1 MWSVVVIFAGGFLS
15 GLLTLVALQALGV
28 YFLIKR
34 LNRKTRQQQES
45 HSPPPPPHHQDL
57 DPPQSL
63 DYVHDKKGYVWVLEL
78 DKVLKN
84 RSVEKVP
91 KDQKKKKELLEV
103 APIRK
108 QAKIKDRSLVLIDSG
123 GSQIVIPLKGC
134 AIEAVSATSLPSRK
148 W

>member
-34 LNRKTRQQQES
+34 LNRKTRQQQAS

-78 DKVLKN
+78 DKVLKK
-84 RSVEKVP
+84 S
-91 KDQKKKKELLEV
+91 
-103 APIRK
+103 
-108 QAKIKDRSLVLIDSG
+108 AKIKDRSLVLIDSG